1 MKETTEEII
10 QHIAESVLE
19 DFSSEQINL
28 QSEAAR
34 IDISNAIA
42 KRWSEECRQLKYIDE
57 ADTCYGKIQRS
68 KAGWGQN

>member
-1 MKETTEEII
+1 MKQTTRELI
-10 QHIAESVLE
+10 QQIAESVLE
-19 DFSSEQINL
+19 DFGNEQINL

-42 KRWSEECRQLKYIDE
+42 ERWNEECQQLKYID
-57 ADTCYGKIQRS
+57 ASDTCYGKVQQS